1 MAYGIEVFNRSG
13 KTLIDE
19 NSRQLQILKTG
30 TMVPLCMGS
39 AFSYSTNPFRVG
51 GSSGSQAQ
59 GTIASGSSSNSL
71 IFIRPKRTSGSRS
84 GATLQ
89 VGIYLG
95 KCDYTWTSTTATTVG
110 QNFVYA
116 TPTVGNASINTF
128 SSYLPYSFSNTVV
141 NSEHTAETIGDAVG
155 VYGNWASYS
164 ANSTLIVTNIE
175 HHSGTTY
182 KVYVNGTWSSSM
194 PANTASRTIEKTVM
208 FPHSGNSARFD
219 AAWSSDSAADFTLEY
234 KMGVLS
240 NNAEESAGYGV
251 EVYKSNGTDLAF
263 SSNRENFQIKSITT
277 GSPDMAA
284 SSTIGA
290 FDQPSSLPII
300 YNIVEDPAN
309 FDDYWVLVSVS
320 GSTAAFVQGNGQN
333 STGTNRRVIGMTT
346 GYIFVY
352 PGNGFFDNRSMG
364 YVWTSGSSQS
374 LGGSN
379 NAGIAMAPMLATRYD
394 SVPQVNQSSYVS
406 DTWALDATR
415 SLAIGKFV

>member
-1 MAYGIEVFNRSG
+1 MAYGIEVFNKSG

-30 TMVPLCMGS
+30 TMIPKCIGS
-39 AFSYSTNPFRVG
+39 SFSYTYNPFRVG
-51 GSSGSQAQ
+51 GTSGSQAE

-89 VGIYLG
+89 VGIHLG

-110 QNFVYA
+110 QNWVYA
-116 TPTVGNASINTF
+116 TPTVGSASINTF
-128 SSYLPYSFSNTVV
+128 SSYLPYSYSTTVV
-141 NSEHTAETIGDAVG
+141 NNEHTAETIGDLVG
-155 VYGNWASYS
+155 YYGNWASYS
-164 ANSTLIVTNIE
+164 SATSLLITDIE

-182 KVYVNGTWSSSM
+182 KVYVSGTWSSSM
-194 PANTASRTIEKTVM
+194 PAQTASKTIEKTVM
-208 FPHSGNSARFD
+208 FPHSGNSYRFD
-219 AAWSSDSAADFTLEY
+219 AAWQSDSAADFTLEY

-251 EVYKSNGTDLAF
+251 EVYKSSGDLAF

-277 GSPDMAA
+277 GQPDMAA
-284 SSTIGA
+284 ASTVGA

-309 FDDYWVLVSVS
+309 FDDYWVLVSAT
-320 GSTAAFVQGNGQN
+320 GSTAAFAQGNGQN
-333 STGTNRRVIGMTT
+333 STGTNRRVIGMCA

-352 PGNGFFDNRSMG
+352 PGNSFFDNRSMG

-374 LGGSN
+374 LGGSS

-394 SVPQVNQSSYVS
+394 AVPQINQGSYVS